1 MVRITTV
8 DYRVAKCNS
17 AVQHMEKRQ
26 VGGSIVGHE
35 NFTEEFSF
43 VKAEMRNQR
52 NKCAWTTHTIHNA
65 YKSRSE
71 FVTLWSKAFL
81 TEDNC
86 HIKSQIYL
94 IYSIAFI
101 HQFLSS

>member
-1 MVRITTV
+1 M
-8 DYRVAKCNS
+8 
-17 AVQHMEKRQ
+17 
-26 VGGSIVGHE
+26 GGSIVGHE

-52 NKCAWTTHTIHNA
+52 NECAWTIHTIYNV

-71 FVTLWSKAFL
+71 FVMLCSKTFL

-86 HIKSQIYL
+86 HNKSQIYL
-94 IYSIAFI
+94 TYSIAFI